1 MFLEASKKQSVLP
14 HTLPKEHLPTQKIWG
29 AVLRVALFA
38 VRELAL
44 KGVCDVGTGAV
55 INDKGIAEGVYVI
68 EVLCLVP
75 LFSGGPKLG
84 RCTHDRC
91 SCMGV
96 GVEALCVLWR
106 SEESGV

>member
-1 MFLEASKKQSVLP
+1 M
-14 HTLPKEHLPTQKIWG
+14 IWEWG
-29 AVLRVALFA
+29 
-38 VRELAL
+38 
-44 KGVCDVGTGAV
+44 GAV

-68 EVLCLVP
+68 EVLCLVS

-84 RCTHDRC
+84 HCTHGRC
-91 SCMGV
+91 SCIGV